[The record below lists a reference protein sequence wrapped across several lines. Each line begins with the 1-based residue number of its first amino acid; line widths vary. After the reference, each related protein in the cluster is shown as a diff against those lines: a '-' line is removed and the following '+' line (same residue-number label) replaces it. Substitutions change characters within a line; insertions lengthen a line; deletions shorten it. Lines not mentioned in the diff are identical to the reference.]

1 MIILKKSHKTILK
14 VAGAGVAVAAVAA
27 AASYVATKI
36 LVMVAMDRNPPK
48 LPKKATGSISGS
60 AFDNKEFV
68 EDVGKYA
75 QLLENSEHEQVE
87 ITAFDGT
94 RLVGHWFKTPG
105 AKRTVVC
112 MHGWRSS
119 WYTDFGLSA
128 PHWIEN
134 GCNLLIPEQRG
145 QNNSGGDHIGF
156 GLIER
161 YDCLDW
167 TNFVSELEPDL
178 PIYLTG
184 ISMGATTVLMTAGL
198 ELPVNV
204 KGIIADCGFT
214 SPYAIWKHVSE
225 KNLRMGFGI
234 KGVMA
239 NAICKKRINYS
250 ADSYSTVD
258 AMKNC
263 TVPVLLI
270 HGEKDTFVPVEMTY
284 ENYSACV
291 APKHLLIVSDAEHG
305 MSFWKDEAAYKKAVF
320 DFWDKYDES
329 SL

>member
-1 MIILKKSHKTILK
+1 MKKSHKTILK
-14 VAGAGVAVAAVAA
+14 AAGATVAVAAVAA
-27 AASYVATKI
+27 AASYITTKI
-36 LVMVAMDRNPPK
+36 LVMVALDRNPPK
-48 LPKKATGSISGS
+48 LPGKAKGAISGA
-60 AFDNKEFV
+60 AFDNKEFID
-68 EDVGKYA
+68 DVGKCA
-75 QLLENSEHEQVE
+75 QMLENSEHEQVE

-94 RLVGHWFKTPG
+94 KLVGHWFKTEG
-105 AKRTVVC
+105 AKRTVIC

-119 WYTDFGLSA
+119 WSIDFGMSA
-128 PHWIEN
+128 PHWIEH

-145 QNNSGGDHIGF
+145 QNNSGGDYMGF

-167 TNFVSELEPDL
+167 ANYVAQLHPELPV
-178 PIYLTG
+178 YLSG
-184 ISMGATTVLMTAGL
+184 VSMGASTVLMSAGL
-198 ELPVNV
+198 ELPPQV

-225 KNLRMGFGI
+225 NNLHIGFGI

-239 NAICKKRINYS
+239 NAICKKRINLG
-250 ADSYSTVD
+250 ADSYSTVE

-270 HGEKDTFVPVEMTY
+270 HGEKDSFVPVEMTY
-284 ENYSACV
+284 ENYEACV
-291 APKHLLIVSDAEHG
+291 TPKSLLIVSDAEHG
-305 MSFWKDEAAYKKAVF
+305 MSFWKDQEGYKRAVF
-320 DFWDKYDES
+320 DFWEKYDTA